1 MPVLE
6 CSVACDPS
14 DIQYETGRYYL
25 MDEKNLGI
33 ILDALAEKIKD
44 LELTIKLK
52 DYDIEKLKKQLEVS
66 RGKDRESLL

>member
-1 MPVLE
+1 
-6 CSVACDPS
+6 
-14 DIQYETGRYYL
+14 

-52 DYDIEKLKKQLEVS
+52 EYEIENLNKQLEVC
-66 RGKDRESLL
+66 RGKN